1 MSDPERGPGHDAAST
16 GPLPGG
22 PDAPPSPASP
32 EGEVELLFRAARS
45 ALEAGEA
52 SPAQFVI
59 PVAGRRWRVASHD
72 LVATG
77 ENDFGIPPRA
87 FSHGAVGMLVASL
100 GARECYAAEAV
111 GAGTTPVAVPAIAP
125 GAPQGAGFGRA
136 DDGGVRQAVVVT
148 VFAQGRL
155 EVHVQP
161 YGRGGEGEL
170 RWGEPTV
177 RSTTEPGPLGAA
189 LPLWR
194 AVNRDPALLP
204 PPDDLIADMTDSG
217 FVVSVEDVED
227 VEGVED

>member
-1 MSDPERGPGHDAAST
+1 MSDPEGDPGH
-16 GPLPGG
+16 GPE
-22 PDAPPSPASP
+22 APSSP
-32 EGEVELLFRAARS
+32 EGEVELLFRGARS
-45 ALEAGEA
+45 ALENGEA

-59 PVAGRRWRVASHD
+59 PVAGRRWRVISHD

-77 ENDFGIPPRA
+77 ANDFGIPPRA

-111 GAGTTPVAVPAIAP
+111 GPGTTPATLPALA
-125 GAPQGAGFGRA
+125 RA
-136 DDGGVRQAVVVT
+136 DEGGFRQALVVT

-161 YGRGGEGEL
+161 YGRGGDGVL

-194 AVNRDPALLP
+194 AVTRDPAPLP
-204 PPDDLIADMTDSG
+204 PADDLIADMIDSG
-217 FVVSVEDVED
+217 FVVSVED
-227 VEGVED
+227 